1 MSALM
6 RLSTLRHTRVA
17 ALIAAVALAV
27 PSTAVAQQRLP
38 PMRVFATAQGDNA
51 RADTLERWAASM
63 YDARW
68 QWPNA
73 ARLHERAALLRG
85 YAPRAVAS
93 WRMSAWLYSAAD
105 NNGRARTMME
115 RAAASAAAGGDV
127 ERAANS
133 YIDAILLAM
142 EARRPEP
149 VPGLLVKTRAV
160 LHSPLLPAERREA
173 ILRRVGEDSRLASLS
188 F

>member
-1 MSALM
+1 MSP
-6 RLSTLRHTRVA
+6 T
-17 ALIAAVALAV
+17 
-27 PSTAVAQQRLP
+27 
-38 PMRVFATAQGDNA
+38 GD
-51 RADTLERWAASM
+51 
-63 YDARW
+63 
-68 QWPNA
+68 
-73 ARLHERAALLRG
+73 
-85 YAPRAVAS
+85 
-93 WRMSAWLYSAAD
+93 
-105 NNGRARTMME
+105 
-115 RAAASAAAGGDV
+115 GGDV

-173 ILRRVGEDSRLASLS
+173 ILRRIGEDSRLASLS

>member
-1 MSALM
+1 
-6 RLSTLRHTRVA
+6 
-17 ALIAAVALAV
+17 
-27 PSTAVAQQRLP
+27 
-38 PMRVFATAQGDNA
+38 
-51 RADTLERWAASM
+51 M
-63 YDARW
+63 YDTRW
-68 QWPNA
+68 QWASA
-73 ARLHERAALLRG
+73 ARLHERAAQLRG
-85 YAPRAVAS
+85 YDRRAVDS

-142 EARRPEP
+142 EARRPEA
-149 VPGLLVKTRAV
+149 VPGLLVKTHAV
-160 LHSPLLPAERREA
+160 LHSPLLAAERRDA
-173 ILRRVGEDSRLASLS
+173 ILRRIGEDSRLASLS